1 MDRGQRSLLG
11 LRPIARWLTT
21 QMRKHPLVS
30 SALVGIV
37 GAWGLAVAVFFGPSG
52 FLIALSSLL
61 VFGYIVPVVHFHY
74 RKATF
79 LRRTKLETDASLR
92 EVSRQLAALEGL
104 VSRVEGELGSQL
116 AALEGSVS
124 RVEGELGSQVGRSR
138 SVRQVL
144 NSQEM
149 DLLVSSAA
157 PGLGLDIDRNHL
169 RYLANRVLNVEK
181 NMRGRIAST
190 VATQVLRNLCLLSQD
205 KPELRVLEVGVLFGG
220 ATLCFW
226 DVGYGRRR
234 SVHFTL
240 ADFFDGYYDRGFDPL
255 TGEVISEAVV
265 TQNLHQSGLR
275 AEDYQLVKGDSTDP
289 SLVAELATQHYDL
302 LLIDGDHSFEG
313 VSQDYAN
320 FGGLVRPGGLI
331 LIDDYENPS
340 WPGVTR
346 FVDEELKHDSR
357 LSLVFSGLETA
368 VFRVK

>member
-1 MDRGQRSLLG
+1 MARSQRSLLG
-11 LRPIARWLTT
+11 LRPFVRWLTT

-30 SALVGIV
+30 SALVGIF
-37 GAWGLAVAVFFGPSG
+37 GAWGLIVAVFFGPSG
-52 FLIALSSLL
+52 ILIALSSLL
-61 VFGYIVPVVHFHY
+61 VFGYVVPVVHFRY

-92 EVSRQLAALEGL
+92 EISRQ
-104 VSRVEGELGSQL
+104 V

-157 PGLGLDIDRNHL
+157 PSLGLDIDSNHL

-205 KPELRVLEVGVLFGG
+205 KSELRVLEVGVLFGG

-240 ADFFDGYYDRGFDPL
+240 VDFFDGYYDGGFDPL
-255 TGEVISEAVV
+255 TGEVINEAVV
-265 TQNLHQSGLR
+265 RQNLHQSGLR
-275 AEDYQLVKGDSTDP
+275 AENYQLVKGDSTHP
-289 SLVAELATQHYDL
+289 SVVAEVVTQHYDL
-302 LLIDGDHSFEG
+302 LLNDGDHSFEG

-320 FGGLVRPGGLI
+320 FGGLVRPDGLI

-346 FVDEELKHDSR
+346 FVDEELQHDAR

>member
-1 MDRGQRSLLG
+1 MARSQRSLLG
-11 LRPIARWLTT
+11 LRPFVRWLTT
-21 QMRKHPLVS
+21 QMRKHPLVG
-30 SALVGIV
+30 SALVGII
-37 GAWGLAVAVFFGPSG
+37 GAWGLAVAVLFGLSG

-61 VFGYIVPVVHFHY
+61 VFGYVVPVVHFRY

-79 LRRTKLETDASLR
+79 LRQTKLETDASLR
-92 EVSRQLAALEGL
+92 EISRQVAALEG
-104 VSRVEGELGSQL
+104 EL
-116 AALEGSVS
+116 
-124 RVEGELGSQVGRSR
+124 RSQVGRSR

-144 NSQEM
+144 NSREM
-149 DLLVSSAA
+149 DLLLSSAA
-157 PGLGLDIDRNHL
+157 PSLGLDIDRNHV

-205 KPELRVLEVGVLFGG
+205 KPNLKVLEVGVLFGG
-220 ATLCFW
+220 ATLCLW
-226 DVGYGRRR
+226 DVGYGQRL

-240 ADFFDGYYDRGFDPL
+240 VDFFDGYYDDGFDPL

-265 TQNLHQSGLR
+265 RQNLHQSGLR
-275 AEDYQLVKGDSTDP
+275 AEDYRLVKGDSTDP
-289 SLVAELATQHYDL
+289 SVVAELATQHYDL

-320 FGGLVRPGGLI
+320 FGGLVRPDGLI

-346 FVDEELKHDSR
+346 FVDEELQHDSR

>member
-1 MDRGQRSLLG
+1 M
-11 LRPIARWLTT
+11 
-21 QMRKHPLVS
+21 
-30 SALVGIV
+30 
-37 GAWGLAVAVFFGPSG
+37 AVFFGPSG

-61 VFGYIVPVVHFHY
+61 VFGYVVPVVHFRY

-79 LRRTKLETDASLR
+79 LRRTKFETDASLR
-92 EVSRQLAALEGL
+92 EISRQ
-104 VSRVEGELGSQL
+104 V

-149 DLLVSSAA
+149 DLLVSSVA
-157 PGLGLDIDRNHL
+157 PSLGLDIDRNHL

-205 KPELRVLEVGVLFGG
+205 HSELRVLEVGVLFGG

-226 DVGYGRRR
+226 DIGYGRSR

-240 ADFFDGYYDRGFDPL
+240 VDFFDGYYDGQIDSL
-255 TGEVISEAVV
+255 TGEVINEAVV
-265 TQNLHQSGLR
+265 SQNLHQAGLH
-275 AEDYQLVKGDSTDP
+275 AEHYQLVKGDSTDP
-289 SLVAELATQHYDL
+289 SVVAEVSSQHYDL

-313 VSQDYAN
+313 VSQDYEH
-320 FGGLVRPGGLI
+320 FGGLVRSGGLI
-331 LIDDYENPS
+331 LIDDYANPS

-346 FVDEELKHDSR
+346 FVDEVLQHDSR
-357 LSLVFSGLETA
+357 LSLVFSGLDTA